1 MTVKPR
7 ETKEGLR
14 RITVSDNQVQI
25 DFYSKEAESIQKTF
39 KEFHERIFGEYH
51 LVECQDEESIS
62 VYNVGEALK
71 VCEVPADS
79 KIQYY
84 IVQKELFVKIT
95 NGDRQR
101 IYDKLGCLIAEDK
114 ENRLSVL
121 FKGKR
126 IVIRKANKK
135 TDHPNYYSV

>member
-25 DFYSKEAESIQKTF
+25 DFYSEEAGSIQKTF
-39 KEFHERIFGEYH
+39 KEFHESIFGEYH

-62 VYNVGEALK
+62 VYNVGETLK

-79 KIQYY
+79 KIQCY

-95 NGDRQR
+95 NGDMQR
-101 IYDKLGCLIAEDK
+101 MYDKLGRLIAEDK

-121 FKGKR
+121 VNKEKV
-126 IVIRKANKK
+126 VIRKANKK